1 MHTEKK
7 GKTPIVILFFTLMAY
22 NTDNHRI
29 VMTTVGLRWSP
40 ASCRKVSYAYADL
53 LHRAG
58 RFRTPTIIF
67 QSLHETTPQPKY
79 LSKGASFMYFPI
91 VNATLYKQKHPERL
105 LLGV

>member
-40 ASCRKVSYAYADL
+40 ASCRKVSYTYDHFSIAARDD
-53 LHRAG
+53 
-58 RFRTPTIIF
+58 
-67 QSLHETTPQPKY
+67 
-79 LSKGASFMYFPI
+79 
-91 VNATLYKQKHPERL
+91 ATAEIP
-105 LLGV
+105 V